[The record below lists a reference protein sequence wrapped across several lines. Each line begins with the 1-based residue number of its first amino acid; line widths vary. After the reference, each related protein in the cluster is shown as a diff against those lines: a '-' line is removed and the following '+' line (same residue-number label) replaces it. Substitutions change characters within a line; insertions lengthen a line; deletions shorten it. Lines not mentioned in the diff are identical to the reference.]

1 MEKIKTFQEHFANFN
16 WERRETFGEDFA
28 ALIREGLE
36 AGGFDFESREQI
48 DGFFSEIL
56 EPQWA
61 ELGRQE
67 KEVLERIENLFRKA
81 GATEAQIKWQ
91 LLDNVRLSWR
101 AERQLGRLLERL
113 AEVRERM
120 LPVAGLAAVLN
131 EAREALDAV

>member
-101 AERQLGRLLERL
+101 AERQLGRLLKGL